1 MSAPLRATVVDVD
14 LDAIVANYSALR
26 ERSKAEVIAVV
37 KADAYGHGA
46 EAVGHSLAEAGAAML
61 AVATVEEA
69 LVVRGAGVRAP
80 ILVLLGAADRA
91 EAEAAIAADC
101 ALVVWSI
108 EEARVLDD
116 VASAADRN
124 AVVHFK
130 VDTGLTRLGAPL
142 DEAVARYR
150 AIRDLRHVRIDG
162 LFTHLATADEPDVSN
177 DKEQLARFG
186 SVLSAIG
193 EPPRWVHAASSSGV
207 AAFGAIPGCTAIR
220 PGVSL
225 YGLHTAPHLTSSLPL
240 RPALEWRTRVRRV
253 ANAKKGTGVSYGHEY
268 HLPRDG
274 RIATLPVGYGDGL
287 SRSLGKR
294 GHVLVGGRAI
304 GFAGR
309 ICMDLV
315 MVDVTEIPDTKEGD
329 EVVIIGAQK
338 DQRQTADDLAVAD
351 DTINYVIVT
360 QIRRRVPRRYH
371 QGGRIVA
378 TRTLLEGYVRV

>member
-1 MSAPLRATVVDVD
+1 MSVPLRATVVDVD
-14 LDAIVANYSALR
+14 LDAIAANYAALR
-26 ERSKAEVIAVV
+26 ESGKAEVIAVV

-46 EAVGHSLAEAGAAML
+46 EAIGHTLADAGAAML

-69 LVVRGAGVRAP
+69 LALRGAGVRAP
-80 ILVLLGAADRA
+80 ILILLGAADRA
-91 EAEAAIAADC
+91 EADAAIAADC
-101 ALVVWSI
+101 ALVVWNV

-116 VASAADRN
+116 VAASASRK

-130 VDTGLTRLGAPL
+130 VDTGLTRLGAPP

-150 AIRDLRHVRIDG
+150 AIRELRHVRVDG
-162 LFTHLATADEPDVSN
+162 LFTHLATADEQDMSN
-177 DKEQLARFG
+177 DKEQLARFA
-186 SVLSAIG
+186 SVLGAIG
-193 EPPRWVHAASSSGV
+193 EPPRWIHAAASSGV
-207 AAFGAIPGCTAIR
+207 AAFGPIPGCTAIR

-225 YGLHTAPHLTSSLPL
+225 YGLHTAPHLRGSLAL

-294 GHVLVGGRAI
+294 GHVLVGGRRVS
-304 GFAGR
+304 FAGR

-315 MVDVTEIPDTKEGD
+315 MVDVTDAGDTKEGD
-329 EVVIIGAQK
+329 EVVIIGRQK
-338 DQRQTADDLAVAD
+338 DQRQTADDLASAD
-351 DTINYVIVT
+351 GTINYVIVT

-371 QGGRIVA
+371 QGGRVVA
-378 TRTLLEGYVRV
+378 TRTLLEGYVRI